1 MILQKRNNIRRC
13 NIVFIYVHFKTYLSV
28 HVFFKHN
35 KGSQGCAIALSE
47 NVTGYLTF
55 LISITYPK
63 MGQ

>member
-1 MILQKRNNIRRC
+1 M
-13 NIVFIYVHFKTYLSV
+13 